1 MNHIYYLVWSSLQRA
16 WVVTSEFTRA
26 KGKAKSVCVAAV
38 VCCGFGPPVTVLA
51 ESKVEHLAGDGT
63 TYNAD
68 SNVGTAGTAGTAG
81 TDPSNSKWKDG
92 GDGGDGSASY
102 EFTTP
107 PGTTPDQNKVSVSN
121 NSIQGGNGG
130 EGLYGGKGRTSIGD
144 GWGGNGGAGGIG
156 GTGIIGDTMTI
167 TITKSGTIQ
176 GGNGGRGLFGGGA
189 AASNGRGLGGNGGN
203 GGNGGAAISGSNL
216 GITNSGTIQGGNAGN
231 AGAGGIISD
240 NAKAPTN
247 TNGGDGGNG
256 GAAISGNNL
265 KITNSGTIQGGNG
278 GNGGSSGYISTKN
291 SAGTG
296 LATIS
301 GIGGTGGTGGA
312 GIIGDTMTITNE
324 SGGKIRGGTGG
335 KGGVSGLDSSL
346 NGINGG
352 NGGNGGAGISG
363 NNLKVTNS
371 GTIQGG
377 DGGDGYFG
385 SPVSGTGY
393 LGGTG
398 GIGGTGGTGIS
409 GNNLTITNKS
419 GGTIQGGKGGIGGV
433 GGTPLGTG
441 SIGGTGGLG
450 GTGGAGISGNS
461 LTITNESGGTIQ
473 GGSGG
478 GGGGGGS
485 GGNGGNGGD
494 GISGSNLTIINSGT
508 IIRGTGGT
516 GGGRGTTGA
525 GGVDGSAIRLTGGTN
540 SLTLETGSDITG
552 DIILSAT
559 DADTANTLSIV
570 SDAATAIKGNLT
582 AGAYTGVSL
591 SGKTVTFNGDATFSD
606 NTSLTFDSLTG
617 GTALKANK
625 LSFSGTNIKGSSNIT
640 NWNQTDYTLAT
651 TTNGVSGTYND
662 KTENDLLTVGATNY
676 AYVFTS
682 SDSKNLLYGLKWNDK
697 SNAAADAYGTFDLK
711 KGATLTLGVALADNK
726 TVTASNVNDWD
737 GKSLTKAG
745 AGTLI
750 LTGKNTYTGAT
761 TVSAGTLKTGVEDA
775 FVSTSGVTV
784 AKDATLNLGGKNQH
798 INAGKGTLT
807 NGGTVLINDA
817 GAGVLEKA
825 VTLYGDMINSGLVV
839 INNGA
844 TNAGQ
849 TLAVDGN
856 WTGYGGTVSLGTVL
870 GGDDSLTD
878 KLAIS
883 GNASGTTYVSV
894 ANEGGT
900 GAQTLEGIEL
910 ISTGSSTA
918 DAFVQRG
925 RVVAG
930 SYEYHLQKGSASGA
944 NMNNWYLT
952 SQNQNA
958 QTYRPERGS
967 YASNLQAAATMFS
980 MRLKDRQG
988 GSVYTDPVT
997 GERHESSLWV
1007 RSVGGHTEGRLSD
1020 GQSKYSANRMVFQLG
1035 GDVLNGSLGADD
1047 AWHLGLMGGYGK
1059 QYSNT
1064 HNNLSGYNS
1073 KGSVWGYSTGIY
1085 GTWYQNAKD
1094 KTGLYADSWLAWNW
1108 FDNSVKGDELSYEKY
1123 KSKGLTA
1130 SLETGYVFH
1139 TGSYVTSGGMENNV
1153 YVTPQAQV
1161 LWSGVKADNH
1171 TEANGTTVEGR
1182 GSDNIQTRLGVRLS
1196 MTGQSRLDKDSV
1208 RQFEPF
1214 VEANWVYTAKDYGV
1228 KMGDSS
1234 AYLQGSRNVA
1244 ELKTGVE
1251 GRVSEN
1257 LSVWGSV
1264 AQQLGGNSYQ
1274 DTQGMLGVK
1283 YAF

>member
-1 MNHIYYLVWSSLQRA
+1 MSMTKFNISISLIVYGTSLSVFAGAPTIY
-16 WVVTSEFTRA
+16 
-26 KGKAKSVCVAAV
+26 
-38 VCCGFGPPVTVLA
+38 
-51 ESKVEHLAGDGT
+51 
-63 TYNAD
+63 D
-68 SNVGTAGTAGTAG
+68 S
-81 TDPSNSKWKDG
+81 
-92 GDGGDGSASY
+92 GSRSYASY
-102 EFTTP
+102 LTYSEKYGTSSSFVVSN
-107 PGTTPDQNKVSVSN
+107 PGTTVSAVYSPESLTSG
-121 NSIQGGNGG
+121 SISIGNGAATGDTDAYMLIQNGANVSAEQNIFIGSSNVLNSYITVTGSGSSLSAPQIRVGNADGGKENTLNITDGGLVTGFDVYAAYRADGTINVQG
-130 EGLYGGKGRTSIGD
+130 EGSTLTVKPGKDATNTPFGLLTVGT
-144 GWGGNGGAGGIG
+144 NGYT
-156 GTGIIGDTMTI
+156 GTL
-167 TITKSGTIQ
+167 
-176 GGNGGRGLFGGGA
+176 NV
-189 AASNGRGLGGNGGN
+189 
-203 GGNGGAAISGSNL
+203 
-216 GITNSGTIQGGNAGN
+216 
-231 AGAGGIISD
+231 SD
-240 NAKAPTN
+240 NATVN
-247 TNGGDGGNG
+247 VVDG
-256 GAAISGNNL
+256 AMLS
-265 KITNSGTIQGGNG
+265 
-278 GNGGSSGYISTKN
+278 
-291 SAGTG
+291 
-296 LATIS
+296 
-301 GIGGTGGTGGA
+301 
-312 GIIGDTMTITNE
+312 
-324 SGGKIRGGTGG
+324 
-335 KGGVSGLDSSL
+335 
-346 NGINGG
+346 
-352 NGGNGGAGISG
+352 
-363 NNLKVTNS
+363 
-371 GTIQGG
+371 
-377 DGGDGYFG
+377 
-385 SPVSGTGY
+385 

-398 GIGGTGGTGIS
+398 LSSGGTGTL
-409 GNNLTITNKS
+409 NITNGGVVNAGLVVAGNSIDSSDTSITVIGNGSQLNATTLYLGADDGSSKVTVGDGGKIS
-419 GGTIQGGKGGIGGV
+419 LSEKLVLGMSSSGRSDITLNKGGTLSV
-433 GGTPLGTG
+433 GGTNGISYG
-441 SIGGTGGLG
+441 SSNNPARFTMNGGTLQANESSLTSNVDMILGEESTSYFDTNSLGISLSGGLSGSGSLVKTGLGILYLSGSNTYSGDTRVAEGSLYG
-450 GTGGAGISGNS
+450 GVENAISSSNS
-461 LTITNESGGTIQ
+461 LYLAANAIFDLGGYDQKVNSLSGE
-473 GGSGG
+473 GSVILGDKQLTEDNKINSSSNFS
-478 GGGGGGS
+478 GS
-485 GGNGGNGGD
+485 
-494 GISGSNLTIINSGT
+494 ISGSGNLVKMGE
-508 IIRGTGGT
+508 GK
-516 GGGRGTTGA
+516 
-525 GGVDGSAIRLTGGTN
+525 
-540 SLTLETGSDITG
+540 LTL
-552 DIILSAT
+552 
-559 DADTANTLSIV
+559 
-570 SDAATAIKGNLT
+570 
-582 AGAYTGVSL
+582 AGL
-591 SGKTVTFNGDATFSD
+591 
-606 NTSLTFDSLTG
+606 
-617 GTALKANK
+617 
-625 LSFSGTNIKGSSNIT
+625 
-640 NWNQTDYTLAT
+640 
-651 TTNGVSGTYND
+651 
-662 KTENDLLTVGATNY
+662 
-676 AYVFTS
+676 
-682 SDSKNLLYGLKWNDK
+682 
-697 SNAAADAYGTFDLK
+697 
-711 KGATLTLGVALADNK
+711 
-726 TVTASNVNDWD
+726 
-737 GKSLTKAG
+737 
-745 AGTLI
+745 
-750 LTGKNTYTGAT
+750 NTYTGAT

-775 FVSTSGVTV
+775 FANTSGVTV
-784 AKDATLNLGGKNQH
+784 SDGATLNLGGNSQH
-798 INAGKGTLT
+798 INAGAGTLT
-807 NGGTVLINDA
+807 NSGTVLINDA
-817 GAGVLEKA
+817 GADVLAKV

-839 INNGA
+839 INNGP

-849 TLAVDGN
+849 TLAVNGD
-856 WTGYGGTVSLGTVL
+856 WTGNGGTVSLGTVL

-918 DAFVQRG
+918 DAFVQSG

>member
-1 MNHIYYLVWSSLQRA
+1 MIIKEIIYMKKYIYTGYLEVVFEKKISTLNIGKVCILTILGVSTFTSNAAILLMDGVSLTSSSMTMDFSDPSRGYIGFEGGSIAASAADQSIS
-16 WVVTSEFTRA
+16 WDTSFDIMPVVSYID
-26 KGKAKSVCVAAV
+26 SDVIVNN
-38 VCCGFGPPVTVLA
+38 FGRINLVGSDPIYFGYHPNSNTNVEIGNNGIFSQPTGSSYFGYGD
-51 ESKVEHLAGDGT
+51 ESKVTVNINNGGFINSKHIYIGYEGSSTFNINGT
-63 TYNAD
+63 GVVKSDIIDIATK
-68 SNVGTAGTAGTAG
+68 
-81 TDPSNSKWKDG
+81 SNSNSTLNINTPDLSNIQISEISG
-92 GDGGDGSASY
+92 GDGKSILN
-102 EFTTP
+102 F
-107 PGTTPDQNKVSVSN
+107 N
-121 NSIQGGNGG
+121 NEVDS
-130 EGLYGGKGRTSIGD
+130 
-144 GWGGNGGAGGIG
+144 
-156 GTGIIGDTMTI
+156 DTNI
-167 TITKSGTIQ
+167 K
-176 GGNGGRGLFGGGA
+176 L
-189 AASNGRGLGGNGGN
+189 
-203 GGNGGAAISGSNL
+203 
-216 GITNSGTIQGGNAGN
+216 
-231 AGAGGIISD
+231 
-240 NAKAPTN
+240 
-247 TNGGDGGNG
+247 
-256 GAAISGNNL
+256 
-265 KITNSGTIQGGNG
+265 
-278 GNGGSSGYISTKN
+278 
-291 SAGTG
+291 
-296 LATIS
+296 
-301 GIGGTGGTGGA
+301 
-312 GIIGDTMTITNE
+312 
-324 SGGKIRGGTGG
+324 SGG
-335 KGGVSGLDSSL
+335 
-346 NGINGG
+346 
-352 NGGNGGAGISG
+352 
-363 NNLKVTNS
+363 
-371 GTIQGG
+371 
-377 DGGDGYFG
+377 
-385 SPVSGTGY
+385 
-393 LGGTG
+393 
-398 GIGGTGGTGIS
+398 
-409 GNNLTITNKS
+409 
-419 GGTIQGGKGGIGGV
+419 
-433 GGTPLGTG
+433 
-441 SIGGTGGLG
+441 
-450 GTGGAGISGNS
+450 
-461 LTITNESGGTIQ
+461 
-473 GGSGG
+473 
-478 GGGGGGS
+478 
-485 GGNGGNGGD
+485 
-494 GISGSNLTIINSGT
+494 
-508 IIRGTGGT
+508 
-516 GGGRGTTGA
+516 
-525 GGVDGSAIRLTGGTN
+525 
-540 SLTLETGSDITG
+540 
-552 DIILSAT
+552 
-559 DADTANTLSIV
+559 LSIV
-570 SDAATAIKGNLT
+570 KSNKNILT
-582 AGAYTGVSL
+582 LLNQGSYTGS
-591 SGKTVTFNGDATFSD
+591 T
-606 NTSLTFDSLTG
+606 
-617 GTALKANK
+617 
-625 LSFSGTNIKGSSNIT
+625 II
-640 NWNQTDYTLAT
+640 
-651 TTNGVSGTYND
+651 
-662 KTENDLLTVGATNY
+662 
-676 AYVFTS
+676 
-682 SDSKNLLYGLKWNDK
+682 
-697 SNAAADAYGTFDLK
+697 
-711 KGATLTLGVALADNK
+711 
-726 TVTASNVNDWD
+726 
-737 GKSLTKAG
+737 
-745 AGTLI
+745 
-750 LTGKNTYTGAT
+750 
-761 TVSAGTLKTGVEDA
+761 SAGTLKTGVEDA
-775 FVSTSGVTV
+775 FASTSGVTV
-784 AKDATLNLGGKNQH
+784 TDGATLNLGGNSQH
-798 INAGKGTLT
+798 INAGTGTLT
-807 NGGTVLINDA
+807 NSGTVLINDA
-817 GAGVLEKA
+817 GADVLAKV

-839 INNGA
+839 INNGP

-849 TLAVDGN
+849 TLAVNGD
-856 WTGYGGTVSLGTVL
+856 WTGNGGTVSLGTVL

-918 DAFVQRG
+918 DAFVQSG

>member
-1 MNHIYYLVWSSLQRA
+1 MNHIYRLVWNSTHRVWMVA
-16 WVVTSEFTRA
+16 SELSHTHKKTKTICSVAVFLGGISTLSIA
-26 KGKAKSVCVAAV
+26 ETKSITLPAN
-38 VCCGFGPPVTVLA
+38 
-51 ESKVEHLAGDGT
+51 GT
-63 TYNAD
+63 TYSLQSNNGSNGVDSAD
-68 SNVGTAGTAGTAG
+68 GLNGS
-81 TDPSNSKWKDG
+81 
-92 GDGGDGSASY
+92 DGSSSY
-102 EFTTP
+102 EFTSSSSKPTDNLISATGVTVIGGAGGSGAEAMSN
-107 PGTTPDQNKVSVSN
+107 GTTS
-121 NSIQGGNGG
+121 
-130 EGLYGGKGRTSIGD
+130 
-144 GWGGNGGAGGIG
+144 GNGGAGGNAISTSIATILNSSGTLKGGKGGDAGGGYGSNLIIG
-156 GTGIIGDTMTI
+156 SAGTGGSAISGNHLVITNSTDGVLAGGDGGKGGDVMGSPVTGG
-167 TITKSGTIQ
+167 SG
-176 GGNGGRGLFGGGA
+176 GSGGA
-189 AASNGRGLGGNGGN
+189 AVLGNNLSIVTYGAINGGV
-203 GGNGGAAISGSNL
+203 GGAGGDGGIDVLGWGFNGPGDGGEGASGGAGISGYSLN
-216 GITNSGTIQGGNAGN
+216 IINSGTI
-231 AGAGGIISD
+231 
-240 NAKAPTN
+240 T
-247 TNGGDGGNG
+247 
-256 GAAISGNNL
+256 
-265 KITNSGTIQGGNG
+265 GGNG
-278 GNGGSSGYISTKN
+278 GNGGSGSTTTTSK
-291 SAGTG
+291 
-296 LATIS
+296 
-301 GIGGTGGTGGA
+301 
-312 GIIGDTMTITNE
+312 
-324 SGGKIRGGTGG
+324 
-335 KGGVSGLDSSL
+335 VSK
-346 NGINGG
+346 GG
-352 NGGNGGAGISG
+352 NGGIGGDAIVGGSLTI
-363 NNLKVTNS
+363 VNS
-371 GTIQGG
+371 GTI
-377 DGGDGYFG
+377 
-385 SPVSGTGY
+385 V
-393 LGGTG
+393 
-398 GIGGTGGTGIS
+398 
-409 GNNLTITNKS
+409 
-419 GGTIQGGKGGIGGV
+419 
-433 GGTPLGTG
+433 
-441 SIGGTGGLG
+441 
-450 GTGGAGISGNS
+450 A
-461 LTITNESGGTIQ
+461 
-473 GGSGG
+473 GSGG
-478 GGGGGGS
+478 
-485 GGNGGNGGD
+485 D
-494 GISGSNLTIINSGT
+494 A
-508 IIRGTGGT
+508 
-516 GGGRGTTGA
+516 GA
-525 GGVDGSAIRLTGGTN
+525 GNDGTHGTSGASGAAVRFTSGTN
-540 SLTLETGSDITG
+540 SLTLKSGSVITG

-559 DADTANTLSIV
+559 DADTTNTLLIS
-570 SDAATAIKGNLT
+570 SDDATTVTGNLT
-582 AGAYTGVSL
+582 ASAYTGVAL
-591 SGKTVTFNGDATFSD
+591 SGKTLTLSGKASFAE
-606 NTSLTFDSLTG
+606 NTSLTFGNPTGDAVLNADSVSLDSTTTLRG
-617 GTALKANK
+617 
-625 LSFSGTNIKGSSNIT
+625 NIT
-640 NWNQTDYTLAT
+640 DWQQNSYTLLTTTTGISGFTSGNVTNELLTEGATDYAQMSL
-651 TTNGVSGTYND
+651 
-662 KTENDLLTVGATNY
+662 
-676 AYVFTS
+676 
-682 SDSKNLLYGLKWNDK
+682 SDDGNSLFYGLKWN
-697 SNAAADAYGTFDLK
+697 NTAANGYGTFDLK
-711 KGATLTLGVALADNK
+711 DGAVLTLGTALSDNISGADGL
-726 TVTASNVNDWD
+726 WD

-745 AGTLI
+745 LGSMI
-750 LTGKNTYTGAT
+750 LTGKNTYSGTT
-761 TVSAGTLKTGVEDA
+761 TVSAGILKTGVEDA
-775 FVSTSGVTV
+775 FANTSGVTV
-784 AKDATLNLGGKNQH
+784 SDGATLNLGGNSQH
-798 INAGKGTLT
+798 INAGVGTLT
-807 NGGTVLINDA
+807 NSGTVLINDA
-817 GAGVLEKA
+817 GADVLAKV

-839 INNGA
+839 INNGP

-849 TLAVDGN
+849 TLAVNGD
-856 WTGYGGTVSLGTVL
+856 WTGNGGTVSLGTVL

-918 DAFVQRG
+918 DAFVQSG

-997 GERHESSLWV
+997 DERHESSLWV

-1196 MTGQSRLDKDSV
+1196 ITGQSRLDKDSV